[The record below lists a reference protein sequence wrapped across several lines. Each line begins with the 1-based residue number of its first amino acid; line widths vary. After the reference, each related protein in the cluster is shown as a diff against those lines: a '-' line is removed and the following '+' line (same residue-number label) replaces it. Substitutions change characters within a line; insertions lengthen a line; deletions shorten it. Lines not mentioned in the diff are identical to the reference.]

1 MADWVAALG
10 TWAIGAAAVAIAWLT
25 HRRQEDEVRSS
36 RQEKLAA
43 RRKGLRLLQH
53 SAEDCTWL
61 QLGLNEQR
69 SAGALSLEFLRNK
82 LMAAIAIYT
91 PIRFDLDG
99 LDVSEDV
106 LNATRKVRRSLVSVI
121 KNSEMFLDEHTSEPF
136 DEKKSEKLEWLIENT
151 DSLAENAR
159 TLLAALEVELSPS
172 SPLPR
177 PAPWSAEARANT

>member
-1 MADWVAALG
+1 
-10 TWAIGAAAVAIAWLT
+10 
-25 HRRQEDEVRSS
+25 
-36 RQEKLAA
+36 
-43 RRKGLRLLQH
+43 
-53 SAEDCTWL
+53 
-61 QLGLNEQR
+61 
-69 SAGALSLEFLRNK
+69 
-82 LMAAIAIYT
+82 MAAIAIYT

-151 DSLAENAR
+151 DSLAANAR

-177 PAPWSAEARANT
+177 PAP